1 MRTAVCV
8 LTAVAVGFVLSY
20 GRPSSAATTKCTPS
34 LVTYAPGRVP
44 GIPAVLA
51 APRTRHAAGY
61 LFYFGQ
67 PPFRQMRP
75 RTAVISINGRT
86 KVGSTKVLWWLPGGS
101 RFLTIA
107 GHRLDAAGSF
117 RQTVRRALGG
127 TPSYPSIVDV
137 PAIGCWQLT
146 LRSGTSTATTVFKA
160 VRFTG

>member
-1 MRTAVCV
+1 MCV
-8 LTAVAVGFVLSY
+8 LTAVAVAFVLSY
-20 GRPSSAATTKCTPS
+20 DRPSSAATTKCTPS
-34 LVTYAPGRVP
+34 LVTYAPGKVP

-67 PPFRQMRP
+67 PPFREKRP

-86 KVGSTKVLWWLPGGS
+86 KVGSTKILWWLPGGS

-146 LRSGTSTATTVFKA
+146 LRSGTATATTVFKA
-160 VRFTG
+160 VRLSTG